1 MRLKVFMLQQ
11 SSQFLNRLFT
21 STYTVQWGDRGVWA
35 AHIRTF
41 YSRFLPSSAAPT
53 SWCFSFGQKRQ
64 NIARCCKEEK
74 KSPLSFPGSRHLGNP
89 TFQTPSSRPLQSSRP
104 IYSQVSAS
112 STDSLLRK
120 RLQTTTVLDKE
131 LLVWSSSKLIYWNTV
146 WQLDKMI
153 PAVLLSAT
161 VRVTVYQTS
170 NVWWRITSFPHDVF
184 TLNERALRKQLLVVN
199 FCRCL
204 AALSNASSI
213 WLREERKW
221 SVTKAKYF
229 FSIYPIIIQ

>member
-1 MRLKVFMLQQ
+1 MLQRRKKI
-11 SSQFLNRLFT
+11 SPLF
-21 STYTVQWGDRGVWA
+21 
-35 AHIRTF
+35 
-41 YSRFLPSSAAPT
+41 SRFPPRRESHFPNFLLPPPVKFPPHLLPGFRLLSS
-53 SWCFSFGQKRQ
+53 FK
-64 NIARCCKEEK
+64 
-74 KSPLSFPGSRHLGNP
+74 HL
-89 TFQTPSSRPLQSSRP
+89 
-104 IYSQVSAS
+104 S

-199 FCRCL
+199 FRRCL

-229 FSIYPIIIQ
+229 FSIYHIIMQ